1 MLFTTSIYL
10 VTAARTAKLV
20 AQRLK
25 ANKKTQN
32 VWKVG
37 VNQAHQRKAFNVKE
51 KSSTTQTYWDSFSN
65 LAESALPQYVATD
78 F

>member
-25 ANKKTQN
+25 ANKKPQN

-51 KSSTTQTYWDSFSN
+51 NQVLHKLIETAFPT
-65 LAESALPQYVATD
+65 
-78 F
+78 